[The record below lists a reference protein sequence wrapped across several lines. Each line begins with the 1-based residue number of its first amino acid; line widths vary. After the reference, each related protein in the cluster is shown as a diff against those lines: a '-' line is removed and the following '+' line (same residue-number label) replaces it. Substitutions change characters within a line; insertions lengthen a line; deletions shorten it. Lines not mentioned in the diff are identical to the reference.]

1 MLLSFESRLARLSLL
16 FLSRLL
22 TEFLIFLTRDKLFL
36 LLLLGAKAKAK
47 AEAEAAKV
55 VSRLSRFSAA
65 SASRPRF
72 RACPSRDMR
81 LPLNRREV
89 SPKSS
94 RSAVSSFCASKTS
107 GLGSSCFGPWMR
119 KLGKRRRRKPSI
131 RRSERHT
138 SSGIKSSFLRRTC
151 NAGNENGRKRSWIN
165 GLKRHRN

>member
-47 AEAEAAKV
+47 AEAEAAK
-55 VSRLSRFSAA
+55 
-65 SASRPRF
+65 ASRGSLFSPQRV
-72 RACPSRDMR
+72 RVARDFAR
-81 LPLNRREV
+81 VRLATCLPLNRREV